1 MTAAHA
7 GWVGRARRVRPRRRR
22 MYRDLRG
29 INECLRP
36 VFDAGGPNAIRV
48 RSLDLENF
56 LFVALVRTCAG

>member
-7 GWVGRARRVRPRRRR
+7 GLVGRTRRVTPRSRR
-22 MYRDLRG
+22 MYKDLRG

-36 VFDAGGPNAIRV
+36 VFDAGGPSAIRLMDV

-56 LFVALVRTCAG
+56 LFVA